1 MRSLSMPPSGR
12 TNSCAADSDNPDIP
26 AADKKNLETPERLP
40 KSAALHS
47 RLSAL
52 FKSSASA
59 ATLALYMTAGADIA
73 NAQFIC
79 QQYGGSFGGATAG
92 SLAIACGTNAN
103 ASATGSTAF
112 GNLTAASGTYSMA
125 VGNVAKASGA
135 NATALGAYAS
145 SSGSDAAAI
154 GGYSQASGTN
164 ATAVEL

>member
-26 AADKKNLETPERLP
+26 AADKKKLETPERLP

-112 GNLTAASGTYSMA
+112 GNLTAASVLNGRRQRCKGKRRQRNSTWRLRIV
-125 VGNVAKASGA
+125 VGIRRGRHWRV
-135 NATALGAYAS
+135 
-145 SSGSDAAAI
+145 
-154 GGYSQASGTN
+154 
-164 ATAVEL
+164 